1 MNRSFGGKVNV
12 STQFISGFG
21 LVSEQCPSSSVG
33 CRIRANK
40 DHVGEF
46 IKIEIKKNKHQL
58 IIDEMIFVKNICFE
72 KKNKK
77 HFTI

>member
-1 MNRSFGGKVNV
+1 MNHSGGEFNV
-12 STQFISGFG
+12 SAQFISGFG

-46 IKIEIKKNKHQL
+46 IKIGIKKKYQL
-58 IIDEMIFVKNICFE
+58 IIDEVIFVKKLSVSIENMRDIQ
-72 KKNKK
+72 
-77 HFTI
+77 